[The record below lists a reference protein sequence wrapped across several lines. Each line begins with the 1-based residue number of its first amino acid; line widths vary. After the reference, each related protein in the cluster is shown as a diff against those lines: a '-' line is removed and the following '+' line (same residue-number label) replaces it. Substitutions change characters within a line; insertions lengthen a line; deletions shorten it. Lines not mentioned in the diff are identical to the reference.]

1 MRGAVLADTGP
12 LYATV
17 DPRDD
22 NFERARED
30 VDRLNGERLSVA
42 VPFPVLC
49 ESYSRVLY
57 RLGVGTARRWLGEI
71 HDGASLF
78 NPTPEDYGAA
88 RGVILAHPDQKSSL
102 FDAVTAA
109 LSERLGLPVWSYDH
123 HFDVMRVE
131 VWRGS

>member
-49 ESYSRVLY
+49 ESYSLVLY
-57 RLGVGTARRWLGEI
+57 RLGVGTAHRWLGEI
-71 HDGASLF
+71 YDRASLL

-88 RGVILAHPDQKSSL
+88 RGMILAYPDGRLSV
-102 FDAVTAA
+102 FDAVTAV

-123 HFDVMRVE
+123 HFDTMRVE